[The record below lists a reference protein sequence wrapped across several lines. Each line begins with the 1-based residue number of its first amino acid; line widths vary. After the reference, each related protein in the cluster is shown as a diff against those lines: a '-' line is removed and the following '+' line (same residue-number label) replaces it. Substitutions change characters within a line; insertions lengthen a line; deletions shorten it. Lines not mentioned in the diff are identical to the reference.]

1 MKTEVSKQPLTSIWH
16 FIPTLVTGGGA
27 GWAGGQPEA
36 QEQLGRGG
44 GSGSKAKEKGAS
56 HCWEGVGTRLSAT
69 EMALYM
75 GGRASG
81 PSPHRS

>member
-1 MKTEVSKQPLTSIWH
+1 MSKQPLLSIWH
-16 FIPTLVTGGGA
+16 FIPTLVTGWGA

-44 GSGSKAKEKGAS
+44 GSESRAKEKGAS
-56 HCWEGVGTRLSAT
+56 HCWERGDTRLSAT

-81 PSPHRS
+81 PSPHLS